1 MEDRLSRVEKK
12 IDTLQEA
19 IVSLARVEERLVTV
33 FNRQS
38 HIEAKVD
45 AIENKMDIL
54 AENMVSTRI
63 TERLIWIVIVASI
76 GAVFTYI
83 GNQDDIFRTSKQCS
97 TQTA

>member
-38 HIEAKVD
+38 HIETKVD
-45 AIENKMDIL
+45 AIENKMDVL
-54 AENMVSTRI
+54 AENIASARTM
-63 TERLIWIVIVASI
+63 ERLIWVVIVAGIS
-76 GAVFTYI
+76 AVFTYI
-83 GNQDDIFRTSKQCS
+83 GN
-97 TQTA
+97 

>member
-38 HIEAKVD
+38 HIETKVD
-45 AIENKMDIL
+45 AIENKMDTL
-54 AENMVSTRI
+54 SENMASARI
-63 TERLIWIVIVASI
+63 LERLIWVVIVAGI

-83 GNQDDIFRTSKQCS
+83 GN
-97 TQTA
+97 